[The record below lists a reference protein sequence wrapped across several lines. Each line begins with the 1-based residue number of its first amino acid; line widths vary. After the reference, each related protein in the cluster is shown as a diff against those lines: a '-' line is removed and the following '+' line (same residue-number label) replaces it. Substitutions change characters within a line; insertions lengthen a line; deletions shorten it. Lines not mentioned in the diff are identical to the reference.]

1 MFRFMVLIL
10 ALVLGQNGVAGPLN
24 HAAKAGAVQAHP
36 TLLAE
41 EPTRPRSG

>member
-1 MFRFMVLIL
+1 MYRLAVLML
-10 ALVLGQNGVAGPLN
+10 ALVWGQNGVAGPLN